1 MLNGVH
7 KVDSIKLTPIKRYN
21 ENNIRTKVVNYLKRR
36 SIMYATFATAHY
48 PDIIIFINGACT
60 LIEFKAYKDGAYK
73 LTSGQTQI
81 IKKLKKQEIN
91 VLVMDN
97 DSDYETILNMRLS

>member
-1 MLNGVH
+1 M
-7 KVDSIKLTPIKRYN
+7 DIKLKPIQKYK
-21 ENNIRTKVVNYLKRR
+21 ENHIRTKVVNFLKRKGV
-36 SIMYATFATAHY
+36 MYATFATAHY
-48 PDIIIFINGACT
+48 PDIIIFTNGTCL

-81 IKKLKKQEIN
+81 IKKLKKKDIN

-97 DSDYETILNMRLS
+97 NSDYETILNMRLA

>member
-1 MLNGVH
+1 ME
-7 KVDSIKLTPIKRYN
+7 SIKLKPIKQFK
-21 ENNIRTKVVNYLKRR
+21 ENNIRTKVVTYLKRR

-48 PDIIIFINGACT
+48 PDIIIFENGTCI
-60 LIEFKAYKDGAYK
+60 LIEFKAYKEGAYK

-81 IKKLKKQEIN
+81 IKKLKKKDII

-97 DSDYETILNMRLS
+97 NSDYETILNMRLA

>member
-1 MLNGVH
+1 M
-7 KVDSIKLTPIKRYN
+7 KDIKLKPTTQYK
-21 ENNIRTKVVNYLKRR
+21 ENHIRTKVINYLKRK
-36 SIMYATFATAHY
+36 SVMYATFATAHY
-48 PDIIIFINGACT
+48 PDIILFTHGTCI

-81 IKKLKKQEIN
+81 IKKLKKQDIH

-97 DSDYETILNMRLS
+97 NSDYETILNMRLA